1 MSGATGTGSAGGA
14 GGDQGGSGPIPP
26 AGSAGRGGLGRA
38 SILLASGTMVSR
50 VLGFVKTAVLAAA
63 IGQSASRA
71 ADSFALANQLP
82 NNIYALIAGGLLSAV
97 LVPQIVRAATHDDD
111 GGQRFINKIV
121 TLGTLVFAVVGLL
134 GTLLAPV
141 LVSIYAQ
148 QADASG
154 QGGYT
159 SESLALA
166 TAFAY
171 WCLPQIFFYA
181 MYSLLSEVL
190 NARQVFG
197 PFTWAPVLNNV
208 VAIAGLV
215 AFMVVFGGA
224 EANSTVDVWSAD
236 RIAVI
241 AGTASLGVLAQ
252 AAFLLLFWRR
262 AGLTFRPDFR
272 WRGVGLGATG
282 KAAGWLFG
290 MVLVTQVAGLV
301 QSRVASQ
308 GSGAGASN
316 AVLANS
322 WLLFMLPHGIVAVS
336 IATAYFTRM
345 SGHASRGDLRAVRTD
360 LSQSLRTIGM
370 FMVFATVAM
379 CVVAYPF
386 ASFFER
392 TFEGASQMAQVI
404 LGFMPGLILFSVLFV
419 VQRVFYALHDQRTPF
434 FMQVVQSS
442 IFVVGTLIASAVVPD
457 DQVAVA
463 IAVTTSIAGSTQ
475 TVVALVLIS
484 RRLGGMDGRWVLRR
498 YVQFLFFSLV
508 AGAVGLVVVT
518 VMGGFAADGFAHSG
532 RIPGLLT
539 VMVAAAVMAVVYLGL
554 LALIR
559 LPELQALTGPVVAR
573 ARPLVAR
580 VLKR

>member
-1 MSGATGTGSAGGA
+1 MSN
-14 GGDQGGSGPIPP
+14 Q
-26 AGSAGRGGLGRA
+26 GGLGRA

-50 VLGFVKTAVLAAA
+50 VLGFVKAAVLAAA

-97 LVPQIVRAATHDDD
+97 LVPQIVRAATSDD

-121 TLGTLVFAVVGLL
+121 TLGTIVFAAVGLA

-141 LVSIYAQ
+141 LVRLYAQ
-148 QADASG
+148 QSTD
-154 QGGYT
+154 GGAGFT
-159 SESLALA
+159 SDQLALA

-215 AFMVVFGGA
+215 VFMVMFGGA
-224 EANSTVDVWSAD
+224 VENSAVDVWTGD
-236 RIAVI
+236 RIFVI
-241 AGTASLGVLAQ
+241 AATATLGVLAQ

-290 MVLVTQVAGLV
+290 MVLVTQLAGLV
-301 QSRVASQ
+301 QSRVATL
-308 GSGAGASN
+308 GSEVGASN
-316 AVLANS
+316 AVLANA
-322 WLLFMLPHGIVAVS
+322 WLLFMLPHGIIAVS
-336 IATAYFTRM
+336 IGTAYFTRM

-360 LSQSLRTIGM
+360 MSQSLRAIGM
-370 FMVFATVAM
+370 FMVFAAVAM

-386 ASFFER
+386 ARFFEVDFAGSTR
-392 TFEGASQMAQVI
+392 TAEVI
-404 LGFMPGLILFSVLFV
+404 LGYMPGLVLFSVLFI
-419 VQRVFYALHDQRTPF
+419 VQRVFYSMHDQRTPF
-434 FMQVVQSS
+434 FLQLVQSG
-442 IFVVGTLIASAVVPD
+442 IFVAGVAVSAAVVSPEHI
-457 DQVAVA
+457 AMA
-463 IAVTTSIAGSTQ
+463 IAVTTSIAGSSQ
-475 TVVALVLIS
+475 AVVALVVVKK
-484 RRLGGMDGRWVLRR
+484 RLGGIDGRWVLRR
-498 YVQFLFFSLV
+498 YVQFFVFSLV
-508 AGAVGLVVVT
+508 AGAVGLVAVT
-518 VMGGFAADGFAHSG
+518 VLGGFSADGFAQSG
-532 RIPGLLT
+532 RVPGVLT
-539 VMVAAAVMAVVYLGL
+539 VVVAGAVMGLVYGAL
-554 LALIR
+554 LWFARI
-559 LPELQALTGPVVAR
+559 PEL
-573 ARPLVAR
+573 R
-580 VLKR
+580 VLTTPVTARLAPTVSRLLRR

>member
-1 MSGATGTGSAGGA
+1 VSGQA
-14 GGDQGGSGPIPP
+14 
-26 AGSAGRGGLGRA
+26 GLGRA
-38 SILLASGTMVSR
+38 SVLLASGTMVSR

-63 IGQSASRA
+63 IGQTASRA

-111 GGQRFINKIV
+111 GGQRFINKVV
-121 TLGTLVFAVVGLL
+121 TLGTMVFALVGLV

-141 LVSIYAQ
+141 LVRVYAQ
-148 QADASG
+148 QADSTG

-159 SESLALA
+159 TDSLALA

-197 PFTWAPVLNNV
+197 PFTWAPVVNNV

-215 AFMVVFGGA
+215 VFMVAFGGA
-224 EANSTVDVWSAD
+224 GENSLVDVWTPG
-236 RIAVI
+236 RTTLL
-241 AGTASLGVLAQ
+241 AGTATLGVLAQ
-252 AAFLLLFWRR
+252 ACFLLLFWRR
-262 AGLTFRPDFR
+262 AGLSYRPDFR

-290 MVLVTQVAGLV
+290 MVLVTQLAGLV
-301 QSRVASQ
+301 QSRVASE
-308 GSGAGASN
+308 GSGTGASN
-316 AVLANS
+316 AVLANA

-345 SGHASRGDLRAVRTD
+345 SGHASRGDLRSVRVD

-386 ASFFER
+386 ASFFES
-392 TFEGASQMAQVI
+392 TFRGAGQMAQVI
-404 LGFMPGLILFSVLFV
+404 VGFMPGLVLFSVLFV

-434 FMQVVQSS
+434 FMQLVQSG

-457 DQVAVA
+457 DRIALA
-463 IAVTTSIAGSTQ
+463 IAITTSIAGSAQ
-475 TVVALVLIS
+475 TVVALVLVK
-484 RRLGGMDGRWVLRR
+484 RRLGGIDGRWVLRR
-498 YVQFLFFSLV
+498 YVQYAVFSLLS
-508 AGAVGLVVVT
+508 GIVGLLVVT
-518 VMGGFAADGFAHSG
+518 GLGGFAPDGFAHSG
-532 RIPGLLT
+532 RIAGLAT
-539 VMVAAAVMAVVYLGL
+539 VVVAAAAMALVYFGL
-554 LALIR
+554 LRLIR
-559 LPELQALTGPVVAR
+559 LPELDELLSPVLRRLGPVAAKLR
-573 ARPLVAR
+573 RR
-580 VLKR
+580 

>member
-1 MSGATGTGSAGGA
+1 VSGQA
-14 GGDQGGSGPIPP
+14 
-26 AGSAGRGGLGRA
+26 GLGRA
-38 SILLASGTMVSR
+38 SVLLASGTMVSR

-63 IGQSASRA
+63 IGQTASRA

-111 GGQRFINKIV
+111 GGQRFINKVV
-121 TLGTLVFAVVGLL
+121 TLGTMLFAVVGLL

-141 LVSIYAQ
+141 LVRIYAQ
-148 QADASG
+148 QANSSG
-154 QGGYT
+154 EGGYT
-159 SESLALA
+159 SDSLALA

-197 PFTWAPVLNNV
+197 PFTWAPVINNV

-215 AFMVVFGGA
+215 VFMVAFGGA
-224 EANSTVDVWSAD
+224 GENSLVDVWTPG
-236 RIAVI
+236 RITLL
-241 AGTASLGVLAQ
+241 AGTATLGVLAQ
-252 AAFLLLFWRR
+252 AGFLLLFWRR
-262 AGLTFRPDFR
+262 AGLTYRPDFR

-290 MVLVTQVAGLV
+290 MVLVTQLAGLV
-301 QSRVASQ
+301 QSRVASE
-308 GSGAGASN
+308 GSGTGASN
-316 AVLANS
+316 AVLANA

-336 IATAYFTRM
+336 VATAYFTRM
-345 SGHASRGDLRAVRTD
+345 SGHASRGDLRSVRVD

-386 ASFFER
+386 ASFFES
-392 TFEGASQMAQVI
+392 TFRGAGQMAQVI
-404 LGFMPGLILFSVLFV
+404 VGFMPGLVLFSVLFV

-434 FMQVVQSS
+434 FMQLVQSG

-457 DQVAVA
+457 DRIAVA
-463 IAVTTSIAGSTQ
+463 IAVTTSIAGSAQ
-475 TVVALVLIS
+475 TVVALVLVK
-484 RRLGGMDGRWVLRR
+484 RRLGGIDGRWVLRR
-498 YVQFLFFSLV
+498 YVQYAFFSLL
-508 AGAVGLVVVT
+508 AGVVGLLVVT
-518 VMGGFAADGFAHSG
+518 GLGGFVADGFAHSG
-532 RIPGLLT
+532 RIAGLAT
-539 VMVAAAVMAVVYLGL
+539 VVVAAAVMALVYFGL

-559 LPELQALTGPVVAR
+559 LPELDELLRPVLRRVA
-573 ARPLVAR
+573 PLAGKLR
-580 VLKR
+580 RR

>member
-1 MSGATGTGSAGGA
+1 MSN
-14 GGDQGGSGPIPP
+14 Q
-26 AGSAGRGGLGRA
+26 GGLGRA

-50 VLGFVKTAVLAAA
+50 VLGFVKAAVLAAA

-97 LVPQIVRAATHDDD
+97 LVPQIVRAATSDD

-121 TLGTLVFAVVGLL
+121 TLGTIVFAAVGLA

-141 LVSIYAQ
+141 LVRLYAQ
-148 QADASG
+148 QSSD
-154 QGGYT
+154 GGAGFT
-159 SESLALA
+159 SDQLALA

-215 AFMVVFGGA
+215 VFIVMFGGA
-224 EANSTVDVWSAD
+224 VENSAVDVWTGD
-236 RIAVI
+236 RIFVI
-241 AGTASLGVLAQ
+241 AATATLGVLAQ

-262 AGLTFRPDFR
+262 AGLTYRPDFR

-290 MVLVTQVAGLV
+290 MVLVTQLAGLV
-301 QSRVASQ
+301 QSRVASE
-308 GSGAGASN
+308 GSGTGASN
-316 AVLANS
+316 AVLANA

-345 SGHASRGDLRAVRTD
+345 SGHASRGDLRSVRVD

-386 ASFFER
+386 ASFFES
-392 TFEGASQMAQVI
+392 TFRGAGQMAQVI
-404 LGFMPGLILFSVLFV
+404 VGFMPGLVLFSVLFV

-434 FMQVVQSS
+434 FMQLVQSG
-442 IFVVGTLIASAVVPD
+442 IFVVGTLVASAVVPD
-457 DQVAVA
+457 DRIAVA
-463 IAVTTSIAGSTQ
+463 IAVTTSIAGSAQ
-475 TVVALVLIS
+475 TVVALVLVK
-484 RRLGGMDGRWVLRR
+484 RRLGGIDGRWVLRR
-498 YVQFLFFSLV
+498 YVQYAFFSLL
-508 AGAVGLVVVT
+508 AGVVGLLVVT
-518 VMGGFAADGFAHSG
+518 GLGGFVADGFAHSG
-532 RIPGLLT
+532 RIAGLAT
-539 VMVAAAVMAVVYLGL
+539 VVVAAGVMALVYFGL

-559 LPELQALTGPVVAR
+559 LPELVELLSPVLRRLA
-573 ARPLVAR
+573 PLAGKLR
-580 VLKR
+580 RR

>member
-1 MSGATGTGSAGGA
+1 MSAS
-14 GGDQGGSGPIPP
+14 P
-26 AGSAGRGGLGRA
+26 AGLGRA
-38 SILLASGTMVSR
+38 SVLLASGSMVSR

-97 LVPQIVRAATHDDD
+97 LVPQIVRAATNDDD

-121 TLGTLVFAVVGLL
+121 TLGTIVFAAVGLI
-134 GTLLAPV
+134 GTLLAPM
-141 LVSIYAQ
+141 LVRLYAQ
-148 QADASG
+148 QANSTG

-159 SESLALA
+159 SDSIALA

-197 PFTWAPVLNNV
+197 PFTWAPVINNV

-215 AFMVVFGGA
+215 VFMVLFGGSA
-224 EANSTVDVWSAD
+224 SNSIVDVWTPG
-236 RIAVI
+236 RITVL

-252 AAFLLLFWRR
+252 AGFLLFFWRR
-262 AGLTFRPDFR
+262 AGLRFRPDFH

-290 MVLVTQVAGLV
+290 MVLVTQLAGLV
-301 QSRVASQ
+301 QSRVASE

-370 FMVFATVAM
+370 FMVFAAVAM
-379 CVVAYPF
+379 IVVALPF
-386 ASFFER
+386 ASFFES
-392 TFEGASQMAQVI
+392 TFRGATQMSQVI
-404 LGFMPGLILFSVLFV
+404 VGFMPGLVLFSVLFV

-434 FMQVVQSS
+434 LMQLIQSS
-442 IFVVGTLIASAVVPD
+442 VFVVGTLLCSAVVPD
-457 DQVAVA
+457 DRIAAA
-463 IAVTTSIAGSTQ
+463 IAWTTSIAGSAQ
-475 TVVALVLIS
+475 TVVALVLVK
-484 RRLGGMDGRWVLRR
+484 RRLGGIDGRWVLRR
-498 YVQFLFFSLV
+498 YVQYSVVAAV
-508 AGAVGLVVVT
+508 AGVVGLVVVF
-518 VMGGFAADGFAHSG
+518 GLGSFDPNGFAHSS
-532 RIPGLLT
+532 RIAGLFSVL
-539 VMVAAAVMAVVYLGL
+539 VAVAFMAVVYFGL
-554 LALIR
+554 LRLVR
-559 LPELQALTGPVVAR
+559 LPELVELLDPVLRR
-573 ARPLVAR
+573 ARPLVSR
-580 VLKR
+580 LLRR

>member
-1 MSGATGTGSAGGA
+1 
-14 GGDQGGSGPIPP
+14 
-26 AGSAGRGGLGRA
+26 
-38 SILLASGTMVSR
+38 MVSR

-63 IGQSASRA
+63 IGQTASRA

-111 GGQRFINKIV
+111 GGQRFINKVV
-121 TLGTLVFAVVGLL
+121 TLGTMLFAVVGLL

-141 LVSIYAQ
+141 LVRIYAQ
-148 QADASG
+148 QANSAG

-159 SESLALA
+159 SDSLALA

-197 PFTWAPVLNNV
+197 PFTWAPVINNV

-215 AFMVVFGGA
+215 VFMVAFGGA
-224 EANSTVDVWSAD
+224 GENSLVDVWTPG
-236 RIAVI
+236 RITLL
-241 AGTASLGVLAQ
+241 AGTATLGVLAQ
-252 AAFLLLFWRR
+252 AGFLLLFWRR
-262 AGLTFRPDFR
+262 AGLTYRPDFR

-290 MVLVTQVAGLV
+290 MVLVTQLAGLV
-301 QSRVASQ
+301 QSRVASE
-308 GSGAGASN
+308 GSGTGASN
-316 AVLANS
+316 AVLANA

-345 SGHASRGDLRAVRTD
+345 SGHASRGDLRSVRVD

-386 ASFFER
+386 ASFFES
-392 TFEGASQMAQVI
+392 TFRGAGQMAQVI
-404 LGFMPGLILFSVLFV
+404 VGFMPGLVLFSVLFV

-434 FMQVVQSS
+434 FMQLVQSG
-442 IFVVGTLIASAVVPD
+442 IFVVGTLVASAVVPD
-457 DQVAVA
+457 DRIAVA
-463 IAVTTSIAGSTQ
+463 IAVTTSIAGSAQ
-475 TVVALVLIS
+475 TVVALVLVK
-484 RRLGGMDGRWVLRR
+484 RRLGGIDGRWVLRR
-498 YVQFLFFSLV
+498 YVQYAFFSLLSGV
-508 AGAVGLVVVT
+508 VGLLVVT
-518 VMGGFAADGFAHSG
+518 GLGGFVSEGFAHSS
-532 RIPGLLT
+532 RIAGLAT
-539 VMVAAAVMAVVYLGL
+539 VVVAAAVMALVYFGL

-559 LPELQALTGPVVAR
+559 LPELDELLRPVLRRLA
-573 ARPLVAR
+573 PLAGKLR
-580 VLKR
+580 RR

>member
-1 MSGATGTGSAGGA
+1 VSGQA
-14 GGDQGGSGPIPP
+14 
-26 AGSAGRGGLGRA
+26 GLGRA
-38 SILLASGTMVSR
+38 SVLLASGTMVSR

-63 IGQSASRA
+63 IGQTASRA

-111 GGQRFINKIV
+111 GGQRFINKVV
-121 TLGTLVFAVVGLL
+121 TLGTMLFAVVGLL

-141 LVSIYAQ
+141 LVRIYAQ
-148 QADASG
+148 QANSSG

-159 SESLALA
+159 SDSLALA

-197 PFTWAPVLNNV
+197 PFTWAPVINNV

-215 AFMVVFGGA
+215 VFMVAFGGA
-224 EANSTVDVWSAD
+224 GENSLVDVWTPG
-236 RIAVI
+236 RITLL
-241 AGTASLGVLAQ
+241 AGTATLGVLAQ
-252 AAFLLLFWRR
+252 AGFLLLFWRR
-262 AGLTFRPDFR
+262 AGLTYRPDFR

-290 MVLVTQVAGLV
+290 MVLVTQLAGLV
-301 QSRVASQ
+301 QSRVASE
-308 GSGAGASN
+308 GSGTGASN
-316 AVLANS
+316 AVLANA

-345 SGHASRGDLRAVRTD
+345 SGHASRGDLRSVRVD

-386 ASFFER
+386 ASFFES
-392 TFEGASQMAQVI
+392 TFRGAGQMAQVI
-404 LGFMPGLILFSVLFV
+404 VGFMPGLVLFSVLFV

-434 FMQVVQSS
+434 FMQLVQSG

-457 DQVAVA
+457 DRIAVA
-463 IAVTTSIAGSTQ
+463 IAVTTSIAGSAQ
-475 TVVALVLIS
+475 TVVALVLVK
-484 RRLGGMDGRWVLRR
+484 RRLGGIDGRWVLRR
-498 YVQFLFFSLV
+498 YVQYAFFSLL
-508 AGAVGLVVVT
+508 AGVVGLLVVT
-518 VMGGFAADGFAHSG
+518 GLGSFVADGFAHSS
-532 RIPGLLT
+532 RIAGLAT
-539 VMVAAAVMAVVYLGL
+539 VVVAAAVMAVVYFGL
-554 LALIR
+554 LKLIR
-559 LPELQALTGPVVAR
+559 LPELDELLSPVLRRLA
-573 ARPLVAR
+573 PLAGKLR
-580 VLKR
+580 RR

>member
-1 MSGATGTGSAGGA
+1 MSGDKT
-14 GGDQGGSGPIPP
+14 
-26 AGSAGRGGLGRA
+26 GLGRA
-38 SILLASGTMVSR
+38 SVLLASGTMVSR

-63 IGQSASRA
+63 IGQTASRA

-97 LVPQIVRAATHDDD
+97 LVPQIVRAATGDDD

-121 TLGTLVFAVVGLL
+121 TLGTIVFAAVGLI

-141 LVSIYAQ
+141 LVRIYAQ
-148 QADASG
+148 QADGTG

-159 SESLALA
+159 PESLQLA

-197 PFTWAPVLNNV
+197 PFTWAPVVNNV

-215 AFMVVFGGA
+215 VFMVSFGGA
-224 EANSTVDVWSAD
+224 GDNSAVDVWSPG
-236 RIAVI
+236 RITLL
-241 AGTASLGVLAQ
+241 AGTATLGVLAQ
-252 AAFLLLFWRR
+252 AGFLLLFWRR
-262 AGLTFRPDFR
+262 AGLSYRPDFR

-290 MVLVTQVAGLV
+290 MVLVTQLAGLV
-301 QSRVASQ
+301 QSRVASE
-308 GSGAGASN
+308 GSGTGASN
-316 AVLANS
+316 AVLANA

-345 SGHASRGDLRAVRTD
+345 SGHASRGDLRAVRVD

-386 ASFFER
+386 ASFFESTYR
-392 TFEGASQMAQVI
+392 GAGQMAQVI
-404 LGFMPGLILFSVLFV
+404 VGFMPGLILFSVLFV

-434 FMQVVQSS
+434 FMQLIQSG
-442 IFVVGTLIASAVVPD
+442 IFVAGTLVASFVVPD
-457 DQVAVA
+457 DLIAVA

-475 TVVALVLIS
+475 TVVALVLVK
-484 RRLGGMDGRWVLRR
+484 RRLGGIDGRWVLRR
-498 YVQFLFFSLV
+498 YVQFVFFSLV

-518 VMGGFAADGFAHSG
+518 GLGGFAPDGFAHSG
-532 RIPGLLT
+532 RVAGLAT
-539 VMVAAAVMAVVYLGL
+539 VVVAAAVMALVYFGL
-554 LALIR
+554 LRLIR
-559 LPELQALTGPVVAR
+559 LPELDELLSPVLRRVQ
-573 ARPLVAR
+573 PLVAR
-580 VLKR
+580 LTRR

>member
-1 MSGATGTGSAGGA
+1 MSA
-14 GGDQGGSGPIPP
+14 QQ
-26 AGSAGRGGLGRA
+26 GGLGRA
-38 SILLASGTMVSR
+38 SVLLASGTMVSR

-97 LVPQIVRAATHDDD
+97 LVPQIVRAATGDDD

-121 TLGTLVFAVVGLL
+121 TLGTIVFAAVGLI

-141 LVSIYAQ
+141 LVRIYAQ
-148 QADASG
+148 QADGTG

-159 SESLALA
+159 PESLQLA

-197 PFTWAPVLNNV
+197 PFTWAPVVNNV

-215 AFMVVFGGA
+215 VFMVSFGGA
-224 EANSTVDVWSAD
+224 GDNSAVDVWSPG
-236 RIAVI
+236 RITLL
-241 AGTASLGVLAQ
+241 AGTATLGVLAQ
-252 AAFLLLFWRR
+252 AGFLLLFWRR
-262 AGLTFRPDFR
+262 AGLSYRPDFR

-290 MVLVTQVAGLV
+290 MVLVTQLAGLV
-301 QSRVASQ
+301 QSRVASE
-308 GSGAGASN
+308 GSGTGASN
-316 AVLANS
+316 AVLANA

-345 SGHASRGDLRAVRTD
+345 SGHASRGDLRAVRVD

-386 ASFFER
+386 ASFFESTYR
-392 TFEGASQMAQVI
+392 GAGQMAQVI
-404 LGFMPGLILFSVLFV
+404 VGFMPGLILFSVLFV

-434 FMQVVQSS
+434 FMQLIQSG
-442 IFVVGTLIASAVVPD
+442 IFVAGTLVASFVVPD
-457 DQVAVA
+457 DLIAVA

-475 TVVALVLIS
+475 TVVALVLVK
-484 RRLGGMDGRWVLRR
+484 RRLGGIDGRWVLRR
-498 YVQFLFFSLV
+498 YVQFVFFSLV

-518 VMGGFAADGFAHSG
+518 GLGGFAPDGFAHSG
-532 RIPGLLT
+532 RVAGLAT
-539 VMVAAAVMAVVYLGL
+539 VVVAAAVMALVYFGL
-554 LALIR
+554 LRLIR
-559 LPELQALTGPVVAR
+559 LPELDELLSPVLRRVQ
-573 ARPLVAR
+573 PLVAR
-580 VLKR
+580 LTRR

>member
-1 MSGATGTGSAGGA
+1 
-14 GGDQGGSGPIPP
+14 
-26 AGSAGRGGLGRA
+26 
-38 SILLASGTMVSR
+38 MVSR

-63 IGQSASRA
+63 IGQTASRA

-111 GGQRFINKIV
+111 GGQRFINKVV
-121 TLGTLVFAVVGLL
+121 TLGTMLFAVVGLL

-141 LVSIYAQ
+141 LVRIYAQ
-148 QADASG
+148 QANSSG

-159 SESLALA
+159 SDSLALA

-197 PFTWAPVLNNV
+197 PFTWAPVINNV

-215 AFMVVFGGA
+215 VFMVAFGGA
-224 EANSTVDVWSAD
+224 GENSLVDVWTPG
-236 RIAVI
+236 RITLL
-241 AGTASLGVLAQ
+241 AGTATLGVLAQ
-252 AAFLLLFWRR
+252 AGFLLLFWRR
-262 AGLTFRPDFR
+262 AGLTYRPDFR

-290 MVLVTQVAGLV
+290 MVLVTQLAGLV
-301 QSRVASQ
+301 QSRVASE
-308 GSGAGASN
+308 GSGTGASN
-316 AVLANS
+316 AVLANA

-345 SGHASRGDLRAVRTD
+345 SGHASRGDLRSVRVD

-386 ASFFER
+386 ASFFES
-392 TFEGASQMAQVI
+392 TFRGAGQMAQVI
-404 LGFMPGLILFSVLFV
+404 VGFMPGLVLFSVLFV

-434 FMQVVQSS
+434 FMQLVQSG
-442 IFVVGTLIASAVVPD
+442 IFVVGTLIASVVVPD
-457 DQVAVA
+457 DRIAVA
-463 IAVTTSIAGSTQ
+463 IAVTTSIAGSAQ
-475 TVVALVLIS
+475 TVVALVLVK
-484 RRLGGMDGRWVLRR
+484 RRLGGIDGRWVLRR
-498 YVQFLFFSLV
+498 YVQYAFFSLLSGV
-508 AGAVGLVVVT
+508 VGLLVVT
-518 VMGGFAADGFAHSG
+518 GLGGFAADGFAHSS
-532 RIPGLLT
+532 RIAGLAT
-539 VMVAAAVMAVVYLGL
+539 VVVAAAVMALVYFGL

-559 LPELQALTGPVVAR
+559 LPELDELLRPVLRRLA
-573 ARPLVAR
+573 PLAGKLR
-580 VLKR
+580 RR